1 MNVVSALNAVLSE
14 TFGVPCYFIDF
25 KTEVPAYKDFYGN
38 WHQGNYTGYV
48 TFACSDDDD
57 IDCYADHKGTN
68 IMLDNADG
76 TYLAVLLKDS
86 DLRKKLL
93 QAMLDYN

>member
-1 MNVVSALNAVLSE
+1 MNIVSALNTVLSE

-25 KTEVPAYKDFYGN
+25 KTEVPSYKDFYGN
-38 WHQGNYTGYV
+38 WEQGNYTGCV
-48 TFACSDDDD
+48 TFACNED
-57 IDCYADHKGTN
+57 IDCYADHKGTK
-68 IMLDNADG
+68 IMSYNADG

-93 QAMLDYN
+93 QVMLDYN

>member
-1 MNVVSALNAVLSE
+1 MNIVCALNAVLSE
-14 TFGVPCYFIDF
+14 TFEVPCYFIDF

-38 WHQGNYTGYV
+38 WEQGRYAAHV
-48 TFACSDDDD
+48 TFACSED
-57 IDCYADHKGTN
+57 IDCYINHKGTK

-76 TYLAVLLKDS
+76 TYFAVLLKDS